1 MPPSLSLL
9 LSLLRPCEKKS
20 HCICLRLR
28 FCLCLCLN
36 CSHGEDNDP
45 LCVCLCLRILLCLY
59 PSICTSVS
67 VSVSIEKK
75 KLSPSI
81 EFVVE
86 PGLKKKLNGERGQV
100 INLLFPFIWHTLYTC
115 INFILLSPFNVLYL
129 FLFFFSIHFFPCLFH
144 NPAAFYR
151 RLHETF
157 SSLVPFFTKKKILC
171 KGSFIFTVA
180 EETIKKEEISKEIV
194 ETGRMLRK
202 PTIFRACF

>member
-45 LCVCLCLRILLCLY
+45 LCVCLCLRILLYLY

-144 NPAAFYR
+144 NPLLRSTGVCMKLFLPLCHFLR
-151 RLHETF
+151 
-157 SSLVPFFTKKKILC
+157 KKNLMQRKI
-171 KGSFIFTVA
+171 FFTVA
-180 EETIKKEEISKEIV
+180 EETTKKEEISKEIV
-194 ETGRMLRK
+194 EAGRMLRK